1 MMCLSGNIHNIHI
14 DPHYTKYIYRD
25 AEGSQVWYEAIAVI
39 EYMGRLSQTGESDG
53 HYICDVKESIS
64 NKWFRTNDNS
74 TPIQIRT
81 SDVSQ
86 NGYVVLLR
94 RA

>member
-14 DPHYTKYIYRD
+14 DPHYNKYIFRD

-53 HYICDVKESIS
+53 HYICDIKESIS
-64 NKWFRTNDNS
+64 NKWFRTNDNY
-74 TPIQIRT
+74 TPIPIRT
-81 SDVSQ
+81 PDVSQ
-86 NGYVVLLR
+86 NGYVILFR

>member
-14 DPHYTKYIYRD
+14 CPHYNKYIFRD

-39 EYMGRLSQTGESDG
+39 EYMGRLSQNGESEG
-53 HYICDVKESIS
+53 HYICDVKDTIS
-64 NKWFRTNDNS
+64 NQWFRTNDNS
-74 TPIQIRT
+74 TPFPLRT

>member
-1 MMCLSGNIHNIHI
+1 MCLSGNLNINI
-14 DPHYTKYIYRD
+14 ATNNMYIYRD
-25 AEGSQVWYEAIAVI
+25 TSGSQVWYEAIAVI
-39 EYMGRLSQTGESDG
+39 QYMGSLTQTGESDG

-74 TPIQIRT
+74 TPSQIRT

-86 NGYVVLLR
+86 NGYVVLFR